1 MSLEETDEELDSF
14 MKMKDYLFMQTQGD
28 VEVKNMFDKFFYTGY
43 CILSKYMYYISDYTL
58 NNSYNIELIH

>member
-28 VEVKNMFDKFFYTGY
+28 VEVKNMFDKVLYTVY
-43 CILSKYMYYISDYTL
+43 CILPKYTQL
-58 NNSYNIELIH
+58 LFL

>member
-28 VEVKNMFDKFFYTGY
+28 VEVKNMFDKVLQTGY
-43 CILSKYMYYISDYTL
+43 SNLSKYT
-58 NNSYNIELIH
+58 ELLFLWIIKHGSLIG

>member
-28 VEVKNMFDKFFYTGY
+28 VEVKNMFDKVFSTGY
-43 CILSKYMYYISDYTL
+43 CILSKYMQLFIIWI
-58 NNSYNIELIH
+58 NRHGNFIE